1 MWWDAGNIFICFW
14 LLASSNHPSTA
25 HFQSHELDDIYQ
37 WQAWVWLGTEKWPCL
52 SYKDCHRVLWCAG
65 ESRAGVGDCIL
76 GVIPSPAHPQGSLF
90 WTPYS
95 EHYLWIYNI
104 TSTVEATVA
113 SSLSNT
119 RHGWANNPC
128 IEIGTGKS
136 KEGAKNYHGVFTH
149 QEQILHIPGMEAV
162 GTVPAQWCPFC
173 PICPRMG
180 LRAPRGS
187 AATA

>member
-1 MWWDAGNIFICFW
+1 MGGHLGWRAEFRAFHGCCCWSRARAQASHLLALCFPDLSTDFGLMWWDAGNIFICFW
-14 LLASSNHPSTA
+14 LLANSNHPSTA

-119 RHGWANNPC
+119 RHG
-128 IEIGTGKS
+128 
-136 KEGAKNYHGVFTH
+136 
-149 QEQILHIPGMEAV
+149 
-162 GTVPAQWCPFC
+162 
-173 PICPRMG
+173 
-180 LRAPRGS
+180 
-187 AATA
+187 